1 MALIGTVPRRCVN
14 LPGSSLFTIL
24 SCKLGG
30 KVREGANVGRFQQRM
45 AEWLDAPHVFG
56 AGTGRSAFEL
66 GLRALDLPPGSEIV
80 FPVFTF
86 PVMPLVA
93 KRLGFEPV
101 FCPVD
106 PLTYN
111 SGPEHFAPVMT
122 EKTRAILAGHLFGR
136 PAPIAELAGLCRERG
151 VALMEDCAHALG
163 VRVDGKAVGTF
174 GQLGVYSFAEGKNM
188 PCFGGGAISLMDEA
202 AAERAREILAG
213 GHMPAAKELTGKAID
228 VWIKWF
234 VTRPLVFGLTAY
246 QVLKL
251 KLMQGKPLMD
261 SAMGDALLDKYMA
274 SDPKVT
280 RFANLQATVGL
291 RQLER
296 IDAFNAGARRNA
308 EVLHEA
314 IGDVPGLVLPRMDRD
329 NIYVYFPLKLDPARR
344 DDLRHFL
351 LRHGVDTKKTDMADC
366 SSLKPFREG
375 RRPEGQPAEA
385 ALLELCVYPNL
396 SQGQMR
402 RIGRAIREWATS
414 GARAVAKANPLPQ

>member
-14 LPGSSLFTIL
+14 LPGTSIFTIL
-24 SCKLGG
+24 SAKLGG
-30 KVREGANVGRFQQRM
+30 KVQEGPDIERFERRM
-45 AEWLDAPHVFG
+45 AEWLGAPHVLG

-66 GLRALDLPPGSEIV
+66 GLQALDLPPGSEIV

-106 PLTYN
+106 PVTYN
-111 SGPEHFAPVMT
+111 SGPEHFASVMT
-122 EKTRAILAGHLFGR
+122 EKTSAILAGHLFGR
-136 PAPIAELAGLCRERG
+136 PAPIAELAELCREKG

-163 VRVDGKAVGTF
+163 VRVGGKAVGTF

-188 PCFGGGAISLMDEA
+188 PCFGGGAISLMDDESA
-202 AAERAREILAG
+202 ARAREILAG
-213 GHMPAAKELTGKAID
+213 GHMPPAKELTSKALD
-228 VWIKWF
+228 VWVKWF

-251 KLMQGKPLMD
+251 KLAQGQPLMD
-261 SAMGDALLDKYMA
+261 SAMGDALLDKYLA

-291 RQLER
+291 QQLER

-308 EVLHEA
+308 EVLTEA
-314 IGDVPGLVLPRMDRD
+314 IGQVPELTLPGMDAD

-366 SSLKPFREG
+366 SELKPFREG
-375 RRPEGQPAEA
+375 RRPEGEPAEA

-414 GARAVAKANPLPQ
+414 EAGAVAKASPVAQ

>member
-14 LPGSSLFTIL
+14 LPGGSIFTIL
-24 SCKLGG
+24 GCRLGG
-30 KVREGANVGRFQQRM
+30 RVQEGPDIERFERRM
-45 AEWLDAPHVFG
+45 AEWLGAPHVLG
-56 AGTGRSAFEL
+56 ADTGRSAFEL
-66 GLRALDLPPGSEIV
+66 GLRALDLPAGSEIV

-86 PVMPLVA
+86 PVMPMVA

-111 SGPEHFAPVMT
+111 SGPEHFAAVMT
-122 EKTRAILAGHLFGR
+122 EKTSAILAGHLFGR
-136 PAPIAELAGLCRERG
+136 PAPIVELAELCRERG

-163 VRVDGKAVGTF
+163 VRVGGKAVGTF

-188 PCFGGGAISLMDEA
+188 PCLGGGAIALAEDDA
-202 AAERAREILAG
+202 AARARTILASAP
-213 GHMPAAKELTGKAID
+213 MPSTEQLTSKGLD
-228 VWIKWF
+228 VWVKWL
-234 VTRPLVFGLTAY
+234 VTRPLVFGLSAY

-261 SAMGDALLDKYMA
+261 SAMGDALIDKYMA
-274 SDPKVT
+274 ADPGVK
-280 RFANLQATVGL
+280 RLSNLQAAVGL

-296 IDAFNAGARRNA
+296 IDAFNRGARRNA
-308 EVLHEA
+308 EVLFET
-314 IGDVPGLVLPRMDRD
+314 IGDVPLVTLPGMDPD

-344 DDLRHFL
+344 NDLRHYL
-351 LRHGVDTKKTDMADC
+351 LRHGVDTKTTDMADC

-375 RRPEGQPAEA
+375 RRPEGPPAEA

-402 RIGRAIREWATS
+402 RIGRAIREWATG
-414 GARAVAKANPLPQ
+414 GAATVAHADPLPQ